1 MDLQQLLG
9 LGVGLLL
16 LGLFLVLFVSAWFL
30 YWGACLAGIE
40 RRSFGRAFLA
50 NFLCVVGGGVTSVL
64 LGAFP
69 VAQILV
75 CLFLSFILIKTV
87 FATSFGRAV
96 IAWLMQIVVAA
107 LIAGALVLGSLLLA
121 AYAS

>member
-1 MDLQQLLG
+1 MDWQQILG
-9 LGVGLLL
+9 MGVGILLA
-16 LGLFLVLFVSAWFL
+16 GLFLIFFVGALFL

-50 NFLCVVGGGVTSVL
+50 NFLCFVAGGVTSVL

-69 VAQILV
+69 LAQLV
-75 CLFLSFILIKTV
+75 VYLFLSFLLIKTV

-107 LIAGALVLGSLLLA
+107 LLVGALVLGSVFLA
-121 AYAS
+121 AVAR